1 MRTLSRFFVMTFFL
15 SVLSC
20 KNDKRTTDNFDY
32 KYADVENTLKCDGIN
47 TKLYHEALMSFE
59 DDIMKTYNTRNTD
72 IRVAHTTFFRT
83 AQRNQVNYQEL
94 VSPHTMKV
102 FEALKSDQDL
112 WTENNKLNYN
122 ADIFTCIGNNIS
134 DKGLATTYKA
144 LISTNSMRADLIGAP
159 LQNKVKT
166 ANSDRYLATFIALE
180 YFYSKL
186 HNVDPNQVK
195 ENDET
200 NNEVKK
206 TESSKALIN
215 TKTNEANNDPHAGHN
230 HD

>member
-1 MRTLSRFFVMTFFL
+1 MKTLLKLTVITLFL

-20 KNDKRTTDNFDY
+20 KNDKTITDNFDY
-32 KYADVENTLKCDGIN
+32 KYADTENTLNCNGID
-47 TKLYHEALMSFE
+47 TKLYHEALMAFE
-59 DDIMKTYNTRNTD
+59 DDIMKTYNTRNSD

-83 AQRNQVNYQEL
+83 AQRNQVNYQEI

-144 LISTNSMRADLIGAP
+144 LISTNSMRSDLIGAP

-166 ANSDRYLATFIALE
+166 VNSDRYLATFIALE
-180 YFYSKL
+180 YFYSRLFK
-186 HNVDPNQVK
+186 VDPLQVTEKDVPTNTVTKK
-195 ENDET
+195 EA
-200 NNEVKK
+200 KK
-206 TESSKALIN
+206 TMVNTNLSDN
-215 TKTNEANNDPHAGHN
+215 TKDAHAGHN